1 MKHQPHT
8 VYRTDAIKK
17 IIAVS
22 LAYLN
27 CRDKGEMLTTF
38 AMPVE
43 RNSLINVPVTQST
56 VSSEIDSI
64 KISNVHIPALKLLLP
79 FTAVE
84 QCTDKALGEHA
95 QFCSF
100 FFPLLSDPHLLS
112 HGSGVWLQE
121 VHHRRR
127 VRRNQLSPGIIHDL
141 YHIRCTSHSMSS
153 NVALVSV
160 NEVRNMCIR

>member
-1 MKHQPHT
+1 M
-8 VYRTDAIKK
+8 
-17 IIAVS
+17 
-22 LAYLN
+22 LA
-27 CRDKGEMLTTF
+27 TF

-43 RNSLINVPVTQST
+43 RNSFINVPVTQST

-64 KISNVHIPALKLLLP
+64 IISNVHIPASKLLLP

-84 QCTDKALGEHA
+84 QCTDKTLSEHA

-100 FFPLLSDPHLLS
+100 FFSLLSDPHLLS
-112 HGSGVWLQE
+112 HGSGVWLQK
-121 VHHRRR
+121 VRHRGG
-127 VRRNQLSPGIIHDL
+127 VRTDQFSPGVVHDL

-160 NEVRNMCIR
+160 DEVRNMRIR